1 MMYQFHAHVRCPQC
15 LSQVKSARLLQV
27 NEFGCLLCVYVIN
40 NPLILPVGW
49 ELTQQPQLLDGKSS
63 LTTEEFLSTMTG
75 NQAEAFGSYRAQQS
89 QHNPWTND
97 ISAPCCLVGMIFSTA
112 ATVNASRKACVWWL
126 LRLTLQVVVML
137 DQAKT
142 VRASRFWVH

>member
-1 MMYQFHAHVRCPQC
+1 M
-15 LSQVKSARLLQV
+15 
-27 NEFGCLLCVYVIN
+27 YVIN

-75 NQAEAFGSYRAQQS
+75 NQAEAFGSCRAQQS

-97 ISAPCCLVGMIFSTA
+97 ISGAVLSRRNDLLDCCD
-112 ATVNASRKACVWWL
+112 C
-126 LRLTLQVVVML
+126 QH
-137 DQAKT
+137 Q
-142 VRASRFWVH
+142 